1 MFHGHAAD
9 HAAPEQRQLRKP
21 EPKRAWLDAIM
32 SKTRSTDPSPFNSA
46 ASTPSSAVGGVSLL
60 GALSAGVI
68 ATDAV
73 NTTAAMGSFPPTAAV
88 KMMPPPQQQQH
99 RYEQPRVRMT
109 DLHSG
114 VMHPHAKQSA
124 YHQQSAYPGR
134 PLQAAQPQRGFYAEI
149 YQDQLELNGSILAET
164 MSMAFKQMVAEQD
177 CCFIAKGICHMCGTN
192 ERHLIPVVNF
202 CPEFHVNH
210 SLCREHLRSMHRVRM
225 EDIFAGKNRPTV
237 SKRSL
242 KCMVC
247 SRSCP
252 CSTCQLEKQH
262 EINRYKRWLAGE
274 REYELDSEDQSM
286 ERDRG
291 HHHIRTASLSKKP
304 HSTIISTGSD
314 YLADPSRQHDRN
326 YHHHQVPPQPPR
338 RSVHKVPMYQAP
350 PPPHVDLLRG
360 EEPKLLPSLQAGAK
374 PPSHNNAYR
383 TAKRAAKEVNLGHL
397 DTSGT
402 SGLDAVHAVRD
413 QPSPLNPAPHIG
425 EPVESPSASYV
436 MNCAESE
443 KSLVRLLSSL
453 HQEVAPSSVRYSAEP
468 KQPRSFSEPPH
479 SSPVDSNSTVQGSY
493 RTPSPYDGESIPL
506 HPEQELS
513 GSGNPG
519 RRTMESGVERS
530 RGKRSF
536 TRSDEEEAATAL
548 YDNAAS
554 HGGMHD
560 GAGSYPSEASNRAQK
575 RKHDDNE
582 DSRIGSGTSDTSA
595 TPSKRGSS
603 SGTGGVREQVKA
615 GKTVHADLPRKSQ
628 SNDRTEV
635 FNAARK
641 APSGAIQAP
650 ERGSDKPRK
659 PSPAAKGKVKDTS
672 QRKKD
677 ASVPRGVS
685 PTSAGRKR
693 KGESLG
699 LGSGSADK
707 KTPMPRKP
715 AVTTPKNKSASSKDT
730 RGSKKQSAQ
739 EYVEVEDEDDGD
751 ESEIDTNLDYCEVC
765 LAAGDLVCCDVCP
778 RSFHLA
784 CLKMKESD
792 LPEGDWQCTECRKP
806 SYFIK
811 FRATVH
817 MKQSVYGKCVE
828 TIRCLKSHPYAKQF
842 LSPVTNVEH
851 YRNIVKEPMDL
862 STIEAKL
869 KSDKYAK
876 SADSTQKEENGRVVD
891 IDAFAYDVR
900 LVWSNCKLFN
910 DDGSGITRA
919 ADELAAGFEG
929 IYRDL
934 QDYVKS
940 QSAVKTTAVDTSS
953 SNATETSRMK
963 NAVPPQ
969 SQQAKPLTA
978 STSSVSNAASAPALP
993 AKESVTKIAT
1003 PSPPIQTASGKELAA
1018 KDVATQLSTAQAKP
1032 ARDTQASGP
1041 PAPSVQKPSAATRPH
1056 DAEPAK
1062 KPETA
1067 ATPAADASNAASV
1080 KEDAARPAESKDTPR
1095 DEPSKP

>member
-1 MFHGHAAD
+1 
-9 HAAPEQRQLRKP
+9 
-21 EPKRAWLDAIM
+21 M

-46 ASTPSSAVGGVSLL
+46 ASTPSSASGADSASFL
-60 GALSAGVI
+60 GALSAGPNP
-68 ATDAV
+68 TDAAAAS
-73 NTTAAMGSFPPTAAV
+73 TTMGSFAPVAAV
-88 KMMPPPQQQQH
+88 APSQQH

-109 DLHSG
+109 DRHPG
-114 VMHPHAKQSA
+114 V
-124 YHQQSAYPGR
+124 AYPG
-134 PLQAAQPQRGFYAEI
+134 PPPQVDQPPRGYYAREPQPHSSSEM
-149 YQDQLELNGSILAET
+149 YQDQLELDDSILAET
-164 MSMAFKQMVAEQD
+164 MSMAFKQMVVEQD

-262 EINRYKRWLAGE
+262 EISRYKRWLAGE
-274 REYELDSEDQSM
+274 REYGLDSEDQSM
-286 ERDRG
+286 GRDRD
-291 HHHIRTASLSKKP
+291 HHHMRAASLSKKP
-304 HSTIISTGSD
+304 HRTAVPTGSEN
-314 YLADPSRQHDRN
+314 LADPSRQHSRDH
-326 YHHHQVPPQPPR
+326 HHHQVPPQPPR

-350 PPPHVDLLRG
+350 PLPHVDLSRG
-360 EEPKLLPSLQAGAK
+360 EEPRLLPSLQASAK
-374 PPSHNNAYR
+374 PPSHSNTYR
-383 TAKRAAKEVNLGHL
+383 TAKRAAKEVTLGHL
-397 DTSGT
+397 DTSRT
-402 SGLDAVHAVRD
+402 SSLDAVHAVKD
-413 QPSPLNPAPHIG
+413 QPSPLNPSPHVG

-453 HQEVAPSSVRYSAEP
+453 HQEVTPSSVRYPSEP
-468 KQPRSFSEPPH
+468 KQPRSFPEPPH
-479 SSPVDSNSTVQGSY
+479 SSPTGNSTAQGPY

-513 GSGNPG
+513 GSSNPG
-519 RRTMESGVERS
+519 RRTMESGAERS
-530 RGKRSF
+530 RGKRTF
-536 TRSDEEEAATAL
+536 ARSDEEEVATAL

-554 HGGMHD
+554 LGD
-560 GAGSYPSEASNRAQK
+560 VYNGAGSYPSEASNRAQK
-575 RKHDDNE
+575 RKRDGNE
-582 DSRIGSGTSDTSA
+582 GSRTGSETSDTSVA
-595 TPSKRGSS
+595 PSKRGSS
-603 SGTGGVREQVKA
+603 SGAGGAREQIKA
-615 GKTVHADLPRKSQ
+615 GKTVHADAPRKSQ
-628 SNDRTEV
+628 GNDRTGTES
-635 FNAARK
+635 FNARK
-641 APSGAIQAP
+641 VPTGALQTS

-659 PSPAAKGKVKDTS
+659 PSPTAKGKAKDS
-672 QRKKD
+672 GQRKKD

-685 PTSAGRKR
+685 PTTAGRKR
-693 KGESLG
+693 KGES
-699 LGSGSADK
+699 SRASSASAD
-707 KTPMPRKP
+707 RKSP
-715 AVTTPKNKSASSKDT
+715 VARKRAATTPKNKSASSKDG

-739 EYVEVEDEDDGD
+739 EYVEAEGEEDDGD

-792 LPEGDWQCTECRKP
+792 LPEGDWQCAECRKP
-806 SYFIK
+806 SYFVK

-876 SADSTQKEENGRVVD
+876 SADSTQKEENGRAVN

-929 IYRDL
+929 IYKDL

-940 QSAVKTTAVDTSS
+940 QSAVKVVNTSS
-953 SNATETSRMK
+953 SNATEPSCVK
-963 NAVPPQ
+963 NAVS
-969 SQQAKPLTA
+969 SQGPRAKLSTA
-978 STSSVSNAASAPALP
+978 STSSTSNPASAPTLP
-993 AKESVTKIAT
+993 AKGSSTKVAL
-1003 PSPPIQTASGKELAA
+1003 PSPPIQAASRKEPAA
-1018 KDVATQLSTAQAKP
+1018 KDAAVQSSAAPQAKP
-1032 ARDTQASGP
+1032 ARETQSSGP
-1041 PAPSVQKPSAATRPH
+1041 PAPSAQKPSAATRPRVT
-1056 DAEPAK
+1056 EPAK
-1062 KPETA
+1062 KPEA
-1067 ATPAADASNAASV
+1067 ATTPAADISSAVSV
-1080 KEDAARPAESKDTPR
+1080 EEDGARLAESKDTAQ